1 MDHGWCRSAG
11 GIVPIAGIDG
21 DECVVAS
28 GQARSDVPVGAASA
42 LNVQRGERRGSI
54 EDLNRAGCGSS
65 GGRCDARGDI
75 GHSWT

>member
-1 MDHGWCRSAG
+1 
-11 GIVPIAGIDG
+11 
-21 DECVVAS
+21 VVAS